1 MSGSDDRKSG
11 KVRTEAEIRAERLAK
26 TLRDNLQRRKQQ
38 ARARRAGAAD
48 EGSGLLAG
56 PEQGAG
62 LAGRVIP
69 APGYGLSMGPVGV
82 DGSGPG
88 VQGPPSA
95 DGSEPGAQGPA
106 GSVSDGADSSA
117 AKKDES
123 GG

>member
-48 EGSGLLAG
+48 EGSGLAAA
-56 PEQGAG
+56 PRQGTG
-62 LAGRVIP
+62 VEGGVMP
-69 APGYGLSMGPVGV
+69 APGYGLSMGPAGA
-82 DGSGPG
+82 DGSEPG

-95 DGSEPGAQGPA
+95 DGSGPGAQGPA